1 MIAKKKAKLLNEKR
15 YNYEIVF
22 IKHVKIFGIGITR
35 ADFLNH
41 HTLKAAKTT
50 KAGIS

>member
-1 MIAKKKAKLLNEKR
+1 MLNEKR

-35 ADFLNH
+35 ADFLNNY
-41 HTLKAAKTT
+41 TFKAAKTT
-50 KAGIS
+50 KASIS